1 MIIKLKCYKRT
12 EEENYF
18 VNDLIR
24 ARIFDIE
31 KTEEIDTFISE
42 GIFDDLMDLY
52 NVYDNDEKFLPCCC
66 NDSYLVKNQMERF
79 DT

>member
-1 MIIKLKCYKRT
+1 MT

-52 NVYDNDEKFLPCCC
+52 TVYDKDEKFIFFFAMTNVLLK
-66 NDSYLVKNQMERF
+66 Y
-79 DT
+79 